1 MFKAKLMTVFKNMFG
16 GEYTKENGKI
26 FWLKENTK
34 ELVTTGFLKY
44 FIDKKKDPSSNVV
57 STVVST
63 EVSKVVSTE
72 VNTTKPP
79 SKKAKKDAKIP
90 TNPEVSQGS

>member
-44 FIDKKKDPSSNVV
+44 FIDKKKDPSSSVV

-63 EVSKVVSTE
+63 K